1 MAVNTTTRTQYVAYG
16 HVVGSQGVV
25 GQRAADITYSVT
37 VWDVDTGIP
46 SLIVGVTPQREV
58 SPDMEVSVIA
68 PVGWPVMRSVL
79 GNTDFLVLWP
89 GGEKYATE
97 ECQ

>member
-1 MAVNTTTRTQYVAYG
+1 MVVNKRTQYVAYG
-16 HVVGSQGVV
+16 HVVDSQGVV
-25 GQRAADITYSVT
+25 GQRAADITYSFML
-37 VWDVDTGIP
+37 WDTHTGAS
-46 SLIVGVTPQREV
+46 SLMVGVTPKREV
-58 SPDMEVSVIA
+58 EPDMEVSVIA

-79 GNTDFLVLWP
+79 GNTDFVVLWP